1 MSANPA
7 RARARRAPRP
17 REDTALTSLSPEDR
31 ERLAMDS
38 WEPSLLREL
47 LTAQN
52 KLKKNESRG

>member
-1 MSANPA
+1 MSSDSS
-7 RARARRAPRP
+7 RSRPRDRDES

-31 ERLAMDS
+31 SRLVMDS

-52 KLKKNESRG
+52 KLKKNKRRG